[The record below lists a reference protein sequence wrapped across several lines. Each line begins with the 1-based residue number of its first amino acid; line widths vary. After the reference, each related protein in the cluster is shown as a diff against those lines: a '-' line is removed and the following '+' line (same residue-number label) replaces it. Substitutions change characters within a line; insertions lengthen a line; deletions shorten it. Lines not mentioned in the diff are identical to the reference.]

1 MLEALGKIVILTG
14 SQLSLFDSR
23 SDGLDNFL
31 TSLIIAANYS
41 IPEVCVFFGSRL
53 MRGNRTIKSSVSSF
67 DAFNSPNVP
76 PLAIAGIDINVDYP
90 SIFRT
95 CLLEKFHVHTTLNKN
110 VLLLRMFPSITAEQ
124 VRLNLQKP
132 IEGVV
137 LQTYGAGNVPSNR
150 QDIIDEFK
158 AASQRGVIII
168 SITQC
173 VEGGVTPSYEP
184 GRILMD
190 AGVISGFDMTP
201 EAALTKLSYVLS
213 KTDWDITKKREM
225 METNLRGELTAGDRT
240 IALQDWNLIE
250 AIGRSLKISSSE
262 KLKKVGEVIFPAL
275 MNAAVKAKDT
285 SNLDTLKKSGT
296 DISLP
301 NADNRTALH
310 IACCE
315 GDISIVLYLLKMGA
329 NVHIKDR
336 FNRTPLTDAIEFD
349 HHEIIKLLVQCGA
362 HLHESNHSIGER
374 LCSAAAN
381 GKLARLQSFQLA
393 GANLSQPDISD
404 RTALQLA
411 AQHGHADVL
420 NFLLNHISEI
430 EPRYLDLAIRNAKN
444 SKCSHLLTRSN
455 SRIETNGWSNG
466 HGK

>member
-41 IPEVCVFFGSRL
+41 IPEVCIFFGSRL

-67 DAFNSPNVP
+67 DAFNSPNTT
-76 PLAIAGIDINVDYP
+76 PLAVAGIDINVDYP

-95 CLLEKFHVHTTLNKN
+95 CLLEKFHVHTSLNKN
-110 VLLLRMFPSITAEQ
+110 VILLRMFPSITAEQ

-158 AASQRGVIII
+158 AATDRGVIII

-173 VEGGVTPSYEP
+173 VEGSVTPVYEA

-213 KTDWDITKKREM
+213 KTDWDICEKRKM
-225 METNLRGELTAGDRT
+225 MESNLRGELTADNSVT
-240 IALQDWNLIE
+240 LQDWHLIE

-262 KLKKVGEVIFPAL
+262 KLKKVGEILFPAL

-285 SNLDTLKKSGT
+285 SNLETLKKNGT

-315 GDISIVLYLLKMGA
+315 GDTSIVLYLLKMGA

-336 FNRTPLTDAIEFD
+336 FNRTPLTDAVEFD
-349 HHEIIKLLVQCGA
+349 HQDIIKLLVQCGA
-362 HLHESNHSIGER
+362 HLHESNQYIGER

-381 GKLARLQSFQLA
+381 GKLARLQSYHLA

-404 RTALQLA
+404 RTALHLA
-411 AQHGHADVL
+411 AQHGHIDIL
-420 NFLLNHISEI
+420 NFLLKNMKEI
-430 EPRYLDLAIRNAKN
+430 EPKNLEAAIKIAKN
-444 SKCSHLLTRSN
+444 SKCIQLLNQSN
-455 SRIETNGWSNG
+455 VKIPKNGCSNG
-466 HGK
+466 FEE

>member
-1 MLEALGKIVILTG
+1 MHGTDTLSYTASALSFMLEALGKIVILTG

-41 IPEVCVFFGSRL
+41 IPEVCIFFGSRL

-67 DAFNSPNVP
+67 DAFNSPNTT
-76 PLAIAGIDINVDYP
+76 PLLIAGIDLNVDYA

-95 CLLEKFHVHTTLNKN
+95 CLLEKFHVHTALNKN
-110 VLLLRMFPSITAEQ
+110 VILLRMFPSITADQ
-124 VRLNLQKP
+124 VRLNLQRP

-150 QDIIDEFK
+150 QDIINEFK
-158 AASQRGVIII
+158 VATDRGVIIV

-173 VEGGVTPSYEP
+173 IEGSVTPVYEA

-213 KTDWDITKKREM
+213 KYDWDINKKREM
-225 METNLRGELTAGDRT
+225 METNLRGELTT
-240 IALQDWNLIE
+240 EKPMTPQNWNLIE

-262 KLKKVGEVIFPAL
+262 KLKKVSEIIFPAL

-285 SNLDTLKKSGT
+285 SSLETLKKSGT

-301 NADNRTALH
+301 NCDNRTALH

-315 GDISIVLYLLKMGA
+315 GDLSTVLYLLKLGA
-329 NVHIKDR
+329 NVHIKGGV
-336 FNRTPLTDAIEFD
+336 FFI
-349 HHEIIKLLVQCGA
+349 
-362 HLHESNHSIGER
+362 
-374 LCSAAAN
+374 
-381 GKLARLQSFQLA
+381 
-393 GANLSQPDISD
+393 
-404 RTALQLA
+404 
-411 AQHGHADVL
+411 
-420 NFLLNHISEI
+420 
-430 EPRYLDLAIRNAKN
+430 
-444 SKCSHLLTRSN
+444 
-455 SRIETNGWSNG
+455 
-466 HGK
+466 